1 MKPKFKILRIIG
13 SIDPRLGGP
22 SMGIIDSSLTLIKQG
37 FEVHIL
43 TSDLKKNIF
52 FKSNKIKIINK
63 GLPSLGKY
71 YFNLKMSFLVLRYLK
86 ITYFTI
92 F

>member
-1 MKPKFKILRIIG
+1 MKPKFKILRIIA
-13 SIDPRLGGP
+13 SIDPRFGGP

-52 FKSNKIKIINK
+52 FKSNKIKIH
-63 GLPSLGKY
+63 
-71 YFNLKMSFLVLRYLK
+71 SF
-86 ITYFTI
+86 I
-92 F
+92 FLS